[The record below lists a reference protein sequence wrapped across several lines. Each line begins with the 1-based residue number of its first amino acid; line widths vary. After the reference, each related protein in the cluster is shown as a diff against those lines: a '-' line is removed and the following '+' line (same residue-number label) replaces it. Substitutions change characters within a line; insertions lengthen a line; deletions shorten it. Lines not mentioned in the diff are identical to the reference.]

1 MSAAAAKSDSSF
13 HQKFTRRPRGKK
25 ETQIEDTKQRSV
37 WDSDMTHR
45 LELSEGKLK

>member
-1 MSAAAAKSDSSF
+1 MSSF
-13 HQKFTRRPRGKK
+13 HQKFTRHPRGKK

-37 WDSDMTHR
+37 WDSDMTHM